1 MCKVKERPT
10 EKFGRW
16 QVTGRTCSLFLKA
29 KQSDFHW
36 TVLAGSHCPRLPV
49 AARRWHQLFE
59 RCWKLL
65 CLTEHL
71 IDFIATDRLSLC
83 VTLCVSA
90 VRMALWKKALIGG
103 VCALAVSALV
113 VGLVLYFKSRR
124 GKETYTPPAG
134 RATLVKKQ
142 NQAFLHCFQLLFF
155 SHLLSCCR

>member
-10 EKFGRW
+10 EKLGRW
-16 QVTGRTCSLFLKA
+16 QDEPVHFFS
-29 KQSDFHW
+29 KQNNQISIGQF
-36 TVLAGSHCPRLPV
+36 PV